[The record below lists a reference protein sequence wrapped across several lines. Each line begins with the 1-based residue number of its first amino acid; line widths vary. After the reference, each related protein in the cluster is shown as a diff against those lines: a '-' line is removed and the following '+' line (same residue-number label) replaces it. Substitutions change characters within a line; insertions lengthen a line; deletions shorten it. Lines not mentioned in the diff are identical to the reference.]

1 MTDVI
6 KLVAIYGLEES
17 LDGLNYTETIA
28 RQTNLAKP
36 VVQEYTKQLRLRW
49 VELLASKFNE
59 PEEEGGIENG
69 NASEDGQI
77 LRENKRILL
86 KSRC

>member
-1 MTDVI
+1 MD
-6 KLVAIYGLEES
+6 
-17 LDGLNYTETIA
+17 LNYTETIIS
-28 RQTNLAKP
+28 QTNLAKP

-49 VELLASKFNE
+49 VELLASKVNE

-69 NASEDGQI
+69 NASKDGQI